1 MSTLADYNKD
11 YTALLLNCYVKT
23 KMPEKISQL
32 IEKASAQGAGKDTIF
47 DVATAIEVCRQ
58 QDDTL
63 RQAEELAS
71 KSQQWA
77 LLVQITIENRKDPAK
92 ALQIIDENIV
102 NLKEKVE
109 CLQLYAPKLFN
120 AIRAESDKDR

>member
-1 MSTLADYNKD
+1 LSTLADYNKD

-58 QDDTL
+58 
-63 RQAEELAS
+63 
-71 KSQQWA
+71 
-77 LLVQITIENRKDPAK
+77 
-92 ALQIIDENIV
+92 
-102 NLKEKVE
+102 
-109 CLQLYAPKLFN
+109 
-120 AIRAESDKDR
+120 